1 MKILYHHRTTAS
13 DGSAVHIDGLSSALR
28 GLGAEV
34 VMIEPPTTRRSAA
47 VVNNSSSKSLRRM
60 LPRWLHEMLELIYNV
75 PEWLRLQAA
84 IARHRP
90 DVIYERNNL
99 YLLSGIIAARRS
111 RVPIIEEVNSPL
123 FIERSRHGGIALG
136 SLARC
141 SERWVWSRADAV
153 VTVSQVLAD
162 IVASIRG
169 DDVSIEVMPNGV
181 DRTLFAPDRIDREAK
196 HKLDLEGKTVL
207 GFTGFVR
214 DWNGLE
220 QVVDLLPRLRPE
232 VVLLIVG
239 DGPARSSLE
248 RRAHAAGVASRVIF
262 TGVVERNAIASLV
275 SAFDIALQPAANPY
289 ASPLKLF
296 EYLALGRVVLA
307 PDQPNLREVLTHD
320 ANAWLFDPNEPG
332 AMQRALERLLD
343 DVDARQRLAIAA
355 LNTIQERELTWER
368 NAERVLELARQLSGC
383 TPGSVTAGHERSA
396 PSRLLQT
403 SPARSRTSARK

>member
-47 VVNNSSSKSLRRM
+47 VMTSSSSTSLRQK
-60 LPRWLHEMLELIYNV
+60 LPRWLHELLELIYNV

-84 IARHRP
+84 IVRHRP
-90 DVIYERNNL
+90 DLIYERSNL
-99 YLLSGIIAARRS
+99 YLLSGMIAARCS

-123 FIERSRHGGIALG
+123 FIERSGHGGIALV
-136 SLARC
+136 SLARW
-141 SERWVWSRADAV
+141 SERWIWRRADAV
-153 VTVSQVLAD
+153 VTVTHVLAD
-162 IVASIRG
+162 IVANVRG
-169 DDVSIEVMPNGV
+169 NRGSIEVMPNGV
-181 DRTLFAPDRIDREAK
+181 DRKLFAPDRIEREAK
-196 HKLDLEGKTVL
+196 RKLHLEGKTVL

-220 QVVDLLPRLRPE
+220 QVVDMLPRLRPE

-248 RRAHAAGVASRVIF
+248 RRARAAGVAARVIF
-262 TGVVERNAIASLV
+262 TGVVVRDSVASLV
-275 SAFDIALQPAANPY
+275 SAFDIALQPAVNPY

-307 PDQPNLREVLTHD
+307 PDQPNLREVLTHGE
-320 ANAWLFDPNEPG
+320 NAWLFDPSEPG
-332 AMQRALERLLD
+332 AMQRAIERLLN
-343 DVDARQRLAIAA
+343 DVDARQRLALAA

-368 NAERVLELARQLSGC
+368 NAERVLELARQVSGD
-383 TPGSVTAGHERSA
+383 TPGRAKVM
-396 PSRLLQT
+396 Q
-403 SPARSRTSARK
+403 